1 MNEWVFDNANSTK
14 LEAFIRSTS
23 PQLAQS
29 FQVNVKQIDW
39 HPFAM
44 NHAYGVKHY
53 VLKEEAV
60 IPSLG
65 YGDALV
71 HLKQFGVRDWAPWT
85 EKVNWYMNTRSHE
98 DMKRMVLET
107 NSVKEAIGEIVASK
121 LAYYKNTLNFEV
133 DENKIYQDVKK
144 EASSSMDVIMADYN
158 PGALKTMCH
167 SLTTIFKRIYEKIV
181 VNEKQL

>member
-1 MNEWVFDNANSTK
+1 
-14 LEAFIRSTS
+14 
-23 PQLAQS
+23 
-29 FQVNVKQIDW
+29 
-39 HPFAM
+39 M

-121 LAYYKNTLNFEV
+121 LAYYKNTLNFSV
-133 DENKIYQDVKK
+133 DENKIY
-144 EASSSMDVIMADYN
+144 
-158 PGALKTMCH
+158 
-167 SLTTIFKRIYEKIV
+167 
-181 VNEKQL
+181 